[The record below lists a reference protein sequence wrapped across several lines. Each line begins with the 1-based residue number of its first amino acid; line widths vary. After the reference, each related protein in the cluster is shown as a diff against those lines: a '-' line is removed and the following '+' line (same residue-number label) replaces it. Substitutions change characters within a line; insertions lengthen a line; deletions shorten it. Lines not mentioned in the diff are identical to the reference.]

1 MKILEKQMCAS
12 EWKNVVWW
20 EWAGTIWAD
29 GGWARMK
36 AGRNGGVVS
45 MGGWER
51 KVGVEHC
58 GKAWLG
64 VRKVDECG
72 RVGQVMSEW
81 VTVCARGR
89 YQSKWAGG
97 RHGWVGAQTW

>member
-1 MKILEKQMCAS
+1 
-12 EWKNVVWW
+12 
-20 EWAGTIWAD
+20 
-29 GGWARMK
+29 
-36 AGRNGGVVS
+36 

-64 VRKVDECG
+64 VRRVDECG

-81 VTVCARGR
+81 VTVCGRGR
-89 YQSKWAGG
+89 YQSEWAGG
-97 RHGWVGAQTW
+97 RHGLKVCVHVGRGRGGGAGA

>member
-1 MKILEKQMCAS
+1 
-12 EWKNVVWW
+12 
-20 EWAGTIWAD
+20 
-29 GGWARMK
+29 
-36 AGRNGGVVS
+36 

-64 VRKVDECG
+64 VRRVDECG

-81 VTVCARGR
+81 VTVCGRGR
-89 YQSKWAGG
+89 YQSEWAGG
-97 RHGWVGAQTW
+97 RHGWVGAQSWWVKHLEKLVCAGEWMNVVW